1 MGETYKRWRLPQL
14 WEMVAADDEDDAH
27 LHLATLRRQQTALE
41 TQRDRLRILRDQLA
55 EGWPPEKSE
64 AASAFVQR
72 LNDMIRAMSLTA
84 VGAAEVR
91 SRVALVVDALGQA
104 RAELAPLVE
113 EYRRTEHLPDQRVGE
128 QARGLLDEH
137 ARRILREADAAVA
150 DPAAGMDVQLP
161 VYEPFGMQ
169 TDVVAPPS
177 GGVGGGGATGGSV
190 ARLGGGVPAMPR
202 FDPPRPAVT
211 LPGEEFGLAVGPAE
225 SVPATPRDILPAAGA
240 AAGPGGPAAPS
251 LLGPGRVLGG
261 VRLPVEST
269 MPGSAAAGGIRG
281 VNSGGGLAGRPV
293 AGAPGVGGAA
303 LRGAAGVGHR
313 DNSAS
318 TRRVPREGAGEQWSV
333 EQGVPPVIDV
343 PPVRAHD
350 PGPGVLGLDR

>member
-14 WEMVAADDEDDAH
+14 WEMVAADDEADAH
-27 LHLATLRRQQTALE
+27 VHLATLRRQQTALE
-41 TQRDRLRILRDQLA
+41 TQRDGLRLLRDQLA
-55 EGWPPEKSE
+55 DGWPPEKSE
-64 AASAFVQR
+64 AASAFIQR

-91 SRVALVVDALGQA
+91 SRVALVVEALGQA

-128 QARGLLDEH
+128 QARRLLDEH

-169 TDVVAPPS
+169 TDVVAPLS
-177 GGVGGGGATGGSV
+177 GGTGGGGATGGSV
-190 ARLGGGVPAMPR
+190 ARLGGGGPAMPR

-211 LPGEEFGLAVGPAE
+211 LPGEEFGLTGGPAE
-225 SVPATPRDILPAAGA
+225 SVQATPVGLLPAAGT
-240 AAGPGGPAAPS
+240 AAGPGSPAVPS
-251 LLGPGRVLGG
+251 LLGPGRVLG
-261 VRLPVEST
+261 RLPVESS

-281 VNSGGGLAGRPV
+281 VNSGGGMAGRPV

-303 LRGAAGVGHR
+303 MRGAAGVGNR
-313 DNSAS
+313 DSSAS

-333 EQGVPPVIDV
+333 EHGVPPVIDV

-350 PGPGVLGLDR
+350 PGSGVLGLDR